1 MEAFTSLAR
10 AVDERV
16 SLKHVHKRLGERDIL
31 KGLTLRVP
39 KGVNFVLMGPSGTGK
54 SVTLKHVI
62 GIFRP
67 DQGAVRV
74 DGQDVAA
81 MDRAALMSLRKRMG
95 YLFQNGALINWLTVG
110 ENVALPLKENFHL
123 PKAQIEE
130 KVDQVLELVGLTGS
144 RDLLPDQI
152 SGGMRK
158 RAGLARAIATQ
169 TSPYRAGES

>member
-1 MEAFTSLAR
+1 MIEL
-10 AVDERV
+10 DN
-16 SLKHVHKRLGERDIL
+16 VHKRLGDRDIL

-67 DQGAVRV
+67 DRGDVRV

-95 YLFQNGALINWLTVG
+95 YLFQNGALINWLSV
-110 ENVALPLKENFHL
+110 EDNVALPLKEH
-123 PKAQIEE
+123 
-130 KVDQVLELVGLTGS
+130 G
-144 RDLLPDQI
+144 
-152 SGGMRK
+152 
-158 RAGLARAIATQ
+158 GLARSELDERVHQVLKLVGMDHAGAIVTASSMIRK
-169 TSPYRAGES
+169 SPT